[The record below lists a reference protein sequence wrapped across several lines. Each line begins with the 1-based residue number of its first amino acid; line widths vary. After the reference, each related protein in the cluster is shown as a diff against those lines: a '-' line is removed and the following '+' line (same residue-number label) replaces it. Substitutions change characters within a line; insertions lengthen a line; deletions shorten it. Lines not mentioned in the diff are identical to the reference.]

1 MIAETL
7 AGIALIKQ
15 SVSFIKDQI
24 DTCKDIGDIAGAIDK
39 MFEGNSQMNSKRS
52 GNISIADQFST
63 ANVARETIDA
73 KLAHEQMQEVA
84 TLINLRFG
92 PGTWAGIIQERANR
106 IQERK
111 EAELIM
117 RKKKAKEAK
126 ELIDGLKMIGWMV
139 LFAVVVLGGMFAA
152 LKFYMT

>member
-1 MIAETL
+1 MNKSKGKRMSIAEQF
-7 AGIALIKQ
+7 G
-15 SVSFIKDQI
+15 SVEKSANDFINMKLLEEQRN
-24 DTCKDIGDIAGAIDK
+24 
-39 MFEGNSQMNSKRS
+39 ELR
-52 GNISIADQFST
+52 NI
-63 ANVARETIDA
+63 
-73 KLAHEQMQEVA
+73 
-84 TLINLRFG
+84 INMRFG
-92 PGTWAGIIQERANR
+92 PTAWDEIISERANR